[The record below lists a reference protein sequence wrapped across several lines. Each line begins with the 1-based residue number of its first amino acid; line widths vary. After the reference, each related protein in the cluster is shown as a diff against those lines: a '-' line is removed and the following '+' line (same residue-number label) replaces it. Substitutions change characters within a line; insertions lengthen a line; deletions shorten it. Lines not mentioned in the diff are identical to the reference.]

1 MAGRR
6 KKPIEPKE
14 EKVEEV
20 IVEKPTSKLIPKL
33 ISNNVRKLIVNPLRL
48 NKHIIL
54 SDDKAFSIPGMLLKD
69 EMLMTHIEYLI
80 SLKKL
85 ERV

>member
-1 MAGRR
+1 MARR
-6 KKPIEPKE
+6 KKAIETID

-20 IVEKPTSKLIPKL
+20 MIEKPISKSTPELV
-33 ISNNVRKLIVNPLRL
+33 SNNVRKLIVNPLRL

-54 SDDKAFSIPGMLLKD
+54 SDDKVFPIPGMLLKD
-69 EMLMTHIEYLI
+69 EMFMQHIEYLI
-80 SLKKL
+80 SLNKL